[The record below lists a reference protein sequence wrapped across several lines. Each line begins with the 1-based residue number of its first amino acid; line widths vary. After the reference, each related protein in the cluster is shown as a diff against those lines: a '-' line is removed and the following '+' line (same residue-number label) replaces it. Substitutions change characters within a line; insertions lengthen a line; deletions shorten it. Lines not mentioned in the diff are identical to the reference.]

1 MILPSLVLPS
11 IMFISAAFGQS
22 EARLPEATVDE
33 RISAAFGV
41 AHRSRQSAAL
51 KAALWVR
58 FKGRLLSAGVCV
70 AELEPR
76 LGCLGT
82 GNGRAISVRTTAVP
96 ARESEGD
103 SAAPAG
109 GRQLDGKWEGSDF
122 VLRVDSSR
130 AQANVNTSEPFQ
142 WQRFIVRR
150 VLDSRI
156 DFAIGAEVFSAEVR
170 SNELTLSS
178 TSFRGERVLK
188 RQEPL

>member
-1 MILPSLVLPS
+1 M
-11 IMFISAAFGQS
+11 
-22 EARLPEATVDE
+22 
-33 RISAAFGV
+33 
-41 AHRSRQSAAL
+41 
-51 KAALWVR
+51 
-58 FKGRLLSAGVCV
+58 
-70 AELEPR
+70 
-76 LGCLGT
+76 
-82 GNGRAISVRTTAVP
+82 ISVRATAVP
-96 ARESEGD
+96 VREGD
-103 SAAPAG
+103 GDGGAAPAG
-109 GRQLDGKWEGSDF
+109 GRQLDGRWEGSDF

-130 AQANVNTSEPFQ
+130 AQANINTAEPFQ